1 MNMYILQLF
10 RFYLKFMNKQIME
23 DKPPTLYSG
32 VAEVEHITPP
42 GQKVGATRMTRN
54 KTRTKKQVGVKN
66 FI

>member
-1 MNMYILQLF
+1 
-10 RFYLKFMNKQIME
+10 MNKQIME